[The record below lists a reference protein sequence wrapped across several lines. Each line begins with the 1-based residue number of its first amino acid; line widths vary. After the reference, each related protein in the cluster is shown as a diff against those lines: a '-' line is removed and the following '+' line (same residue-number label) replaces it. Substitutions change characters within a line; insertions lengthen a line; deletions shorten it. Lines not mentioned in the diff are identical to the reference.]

1 MIKELAC
8 MGISLVLQTV
18 GELTEEN
25 LERSTQSLELALSF
39 KREEDL
45 DRYGEKKTR

>member
-1 MIKELAC
+1 MCGDILSASDS
-8 MGISLVLQTV
+8 GRLI
-18 GELTEEN
+18 EEN

-45 DRYGEKKTR
+45 DRYGEYPRNLVGSF